1 MSGCEGCEA
10 LRKAASSVMP
20 YMAANDDI
28 LCGYHASE
36 LRKENEHLRDE
47 LDEIGIIV
55 GEDVLCISWIDVWE
69 GIRVRCKMAESWVGH
84 HDQKNPY
91 FHTFFSGRKA

>member
-20 YMAANDDI
+20 YMSANDDI

-36 LRKENEHLRDE
+36 LRKE
-47 LDEIGIIV
+47 LDEIRFAS
-55 GEDVLCISWIDVWE
+55 GEDDLCMRWVDVWE
-69 GIRVRCKMAESWVGH
+69 GIRGRCKMAESWVGH
-84 HDQKNPY
+84 HDPKNPY